1 LDPNLNSTLALAFA
15 IASSLCFG
23 LALVTS
29 RVGLRTLD
37 ARSGAAISVPTA
49 TLLFVLAAPFA
60 FDGRGFT
67 LQAGLVFAAVGLFFP
82 ALVTLL
88 TFRSVEEL
96 GPTLTGAVSGTA
108 PLFAVL
114 AAGLILGE
122 KVPPHAALACAGIV
136 IGVTVLTWKQ
146 GAVGPGFSGWALA
159 WPIAGAVLR
168 GLAQAIAKLGL
179 TLWPNPFAAGL
190 IGYLVSSGTVI
201 GADRLRRSTR
211 PAVTK
216 HGALWFGITGALN
229 GSAVLLMYAALSKA
243 PVALVAPIVAT
254 YPLTTALA
262 SALLLR
268 EERVT
273 LRLVVGACIAVASS
287 VTLVAF
293 NRAG

>member
-96 GPTLTGAVSGTA
+96 GPTLTGAVSGTT